1 MTSSHITFKTSMIK
15 SSLCDYSDAYI
26 FARGT
31 ISVEDTSTEGE
42 AANGTDQMVIFKNCS
57 I

>member
-1 MTSSHITFKTSMIK
+1 MIK
-15 SSLCDYSDAYI
+15 SSLYDYSDAYI